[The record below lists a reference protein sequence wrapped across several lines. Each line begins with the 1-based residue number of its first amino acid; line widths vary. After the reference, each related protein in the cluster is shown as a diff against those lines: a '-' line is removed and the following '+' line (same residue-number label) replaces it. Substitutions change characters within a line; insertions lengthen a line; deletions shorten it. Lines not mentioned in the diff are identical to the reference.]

1 MMEELA
7 HLSDDLN
14 EPLLPESQA
23 LLDRF
28 KAYAVWHPRL
38 LQVRTQVLDTI
49 WEPADVVFVV
59 VCGPSGVGKS
69 KLAEV
74 LTSRLNTPKS
84 AWNGQNFRRALLINT
99 RPPDGELFHRTNFY
113 QKGLTLLGKTTFDR
127 HIKVD
132 VATAEH
138 LVERKRARSKTTS
151 RYPDDPEMRDV
162 YEEELRRLG
171 LRVVL
176 LDEAQHMITS
186 ADGKQPKDQLNW
198 IKSMATETGVLHVL
212 IGTYDVLP
220 FCNLDGQMARRGSE
234 IHFARYH
241 LEDEKDCQAFCN
253 AFSSLLRQIP
263 LTVDHDALMQRWWY
277 FFEGSIGCIGI
288 LKQWLVR
295 ALYRALR
302 ERSTKLTRAH
312 LEKSVLPDAKW
323 ERMHADARSGEAEF
337 QYADGQNSYLS
348 DLASMPT
355 FVPKQPAPAPP
366 SMPSR
371 HADGTTEQKTSKPK
385 RRVGEPF
392 PHRDQV
398 GTAPQEEEVTHCSFS
413 GPIQMEVTRWLEST
427 VEVVQCPTCGS
438 VSKAKM
444 KGQAV
449 VISPHPP
456 RTSRPV
462 RNVTRWVE
470 QGTAWILVQKQDKE
484 KRRSTHFQEGTI

>member
-1 MMEELA
+1 MEELA
-7 HLSDDLN
+7 YLSDDLN
-14 EPLLPESQA
+14 DPLPSESQA

-28 KAYAVWHPRL
+28 KAYSVWHPRL
-38 LQVRTQVLDTI
+38 LQVRTQMLDTI

-74 LTSRLNTPKS
+74 LTTRLNTPKS
-84 AWNGQNFRRALLINT
+84 GGSGQNSRRALLINT
-99 RPPDGELFHRTNFY
+99 RPPDGELFHRTHFY

-127 HIKVD
+127 RIKVD

-138 LVERKRARSKTTS
+138 LIEKKRTRSKTAS
-151 RYPDDPEMRDV
+151 KYPDDPEMRDV
-162 YEEELRRLG
+162 YEEELRSLG

-241 LEDEKDCQAFCN
+241 MEDEKDCQAFCN
-253 AFSSLLRQIP
+253 AFSSLLKQVP
-263 LTVDHDALMQRWWY
+263 LQVDHDALIHRWWY

-302 ERSTKLTRAH
+302 EESRELTRSH

-323 ERMHADARSGEAEF
+323 ERMRADARSGEAEF
-337 QYADGQNSYLS
+337 QYADGQNSYLA

-355 FVPKQPAPAPP
+355 FAPPQPAPAHPSPSTSPP
-366 SMPSR
+366 E
-371 HADGTTEQKTSKPK
+371 DGAPDQKTRKPTRHISEPLP
-385 RRVGEPF
+385 RRG
-392 PHRDQV
+392 HV
-398 GTAPQEEEVTHCSFS
+398 GTAQQEGEVANCSFS
-413 GPIQMEVTRWLEST
+413 GPIKLEVARWLEST
-427 VEVVQCPTCGS
+427 VQEVQCSTCGS
-438 VSKAKM
+438 VSKAKL
-444 KGQAV
+444 KGAFV
-449 VISPHPP
+449 VVVPHPP
-456 RTSRPV
+456 RKSRPV
-462 RNVTRWVE
+462 RNVTRWIE
-470 QGTAWILVQKQDKE
+470 QEAGWVLIQKKA
-484 KRRSTHFQEGTI
+484 